1 MNFYKQ
7 LKSPAH
13 SFIAKLIGL
22 IILLAFA
29 IILTVSL
36 FKGFILSDKT
46 THLFIFLI
54 AVIILIFSLAIY
66 FVHRLLLPVHEL
78 NKGVKEISK
87 GNLDVQLSVNSSDE
101 LGRLAN
107 AFNLMTKNL
116 RLMIQSREQLLL
128 DVSHELRTPITRAL
142 LALEMAD
149 GSDYITSAKRNLKEV
164 QIMITELLETQR
176 LKNGVDNLNISRI
189 IIKNLITRIAE
200 EYSGVLPG
208 VNVNLISEGLFI
220 EADEELMKIV
230 LRNLLENAL
239 KYSPENSSPV
249 ELSLID
255 NDDSIIVRI
264 EDFGQGINPDE
275 IEKVF
280 EPFYRTD
287 ISRSRKTGGY
297 GLGLHLCKNII
308 DAHSGEIKIFN
319 KEEGHG
325 LIVELILR
333 RKWAPLEI

>member
-29 IILTVSL
+29 IIFTVSL

-66 FVHRLLLPVHEL
+66 FVHRLLLPIRKL

-87 GNLDVQLSVNSSDE
+87 GNLDVQISVKSTDE
-101 LGRLAN
+101 LGMLAN
-107 AFNLMTKNL
+107 AFNMMTKNL
-116 RLMIQSREQLLL
+116 RSMIRSREQLLL
-128 DVSHELRTPITRAL
+128 DVSHELRTPLTRAL

-149 GSDYITSAKRNLKEV
+149 GSEYITTAKLNLKEV
-164 QIMITELLETQR
+164 QVMITELLESHR
-176 LKNGVDNLNISRI
+176 LKNGYNNLNISKI

-208 VNVNLISEGLFI
+208 VNVNLISEGLVI

-230 LRNLLENAL
+230 LRNMIENAL
-239 KYSPENSSPV
+239 KYSAEKSGPV
-249 ELSLID
+249 ELSVID
-255 NDDSIIVRI
+255 NYDKIIVRI
-264 EDFGQGINPDE
+264 EDFGQGISPEE
-275 IEKVF
+275 IERVF

-287 ISRSRKTGGY
+287 KSRTRKTGGY

-308 DAHSGEIKIFN
+308 EAHNGEIKIYN

-325 LIVELILR
+325 LIAEIMI
-333 RKWAPLEI
+333 RKKWEYPTI

>member
-1 MNFYKQ
+1 MNFLKQ
-7 LKSPAH
+7 LKSLAH

-54 AVIILIFSLAIY
+54 VVIILIFSLAIY
-66 FVHRLLLPVHEL
+66 FVHRLLLPVREL

-87 GNLDVQLSVNSSDE
+87 GNLDVQLAVKSTDE
-101 LGRLAN
+101 LGKLAN

-116 RLMIQSREQLLL
+116 RLMVRYREQLLL
-128 DVSHELRTPITRAL
+128 DVSHELRTPLTRAL

-149 GSDYITSAKRNLKEV
+149 ESEYITSAKRNLKEV
-164 QIMITELLETQR
+164 QAMITELLENQR
-176 LKNGVDNLNISRI
+176 LKNGFDNLNISRI
-189 IIKNLITRIAE
+189 SIKNLITRIAE
-200 EYSGVLPG
+200 EYSDVLPG
-208 VNVNLISEGLFI
+208 VNINLISEGLFI

-239 KYSPENSSPV
+239 KHSPENSSPV
-249 ELSLID
+249 ELSVID
-255 NDDSIIVRI
+255 NDDRITVRI

-287 ISRSRKTGGY
+287 RSRSRKTGGY

-308 DAHSGEIKIFN
+308 ETHNGEIKIYN
-319 KEEGHG
+319 KNEGYG
-325 LIVELILR
+325 LIVEIVIKR
-333 RKWAPLEI
+333 NWEHPSI